1 MTDHAGRGRFIT
13 LEGGEGAGK
22 TTQLRRLVDY
32 LGRAGQNVRATREP
46 GGTQGA
52 EEIRTLV
59 TGGKVDRWHPMT
71 ELLLMMAARSDHIER
86 VIRPS
91 LARGEWVVSDRFHDS
106 SRVYQGLAGG
116 LGLDTVDRLHEPLLD
131 GVLPDLTLILD
142 LPVETGLAR
151 RKAVFLGVLD
161 LAIDIRRAQQRL
173 GGDAAPV
180 EADAAEVR
188 LFDHRRLH
196 SELRGAFSGKL
207 VMEVLEDAAGDS
219 HLLLDVERARGGEGD
234 DAALA
239 DAVARRVVD
248 ALLAASPEF
257 GAYVPE
263 ARRRPQVRVWA
274 HGHPQHFPVGVK
286 HRYVRA

>member
-116 LGLDTVDRLHEPLLD
+116 LGLETVDRLHEPLLD
-131 GVLPDLTLILD
+131 GVLPDLTIILD

-151 RKAVFLGVLD
+151 RGNEGGGGRFEAKDRGFHEAVRQGFRELAAREPRRFAIIDASVGVD
-161 LAIDIRRAQQRL
+161 
-173 GGDAAPV
+173 
-180 EADAAEVR
+180 EVSR
-188 LFDHRRLH
+188 QI
-196 SELRGAFSGKL
+196 E
-207 VMEVLEDAAGDS
+207 
-219 HLLLDVERARGGEGD
+219 
-234 DAALA
+234 AALETI
-239 DAVARRVVD
+239 R
-248 ALLAASPEF
+248 
-257 GAYVPE
+257 
-263 ARRRPQVRVWA
+263 
-274 HGHPQHFPVGVK
+274 
-286 HRYVRA
+286 

>member
-32 LGRAGQNVRATREP
+32 LGRAGQSVRATREP
-46 GGTQGA
+46 GGTPGA

-116 LGLDTVDRLHEPLLD
+116 LGLETVDRLHEPLLD

-151 RKAVFLGVLD
+151 RGNEGGGGRFEAKDRGFHEAVRQGF
-161 LAIDIRRAQQRL
+161 R
-173 GGDAAPV
+173 
-180 EADAAEVR
+180 E
-188 LFDHRRLH
+188 
-196 SELRGAFSGKL
+196 
-207 VMEVLEDAAGDS
+207 
-219 HLLLDVERARGGEGD
+219 
-234 DAALA
+234 
-239 DAVARRVVD
+239 
-248 ALLAASPEF
+248 LAAREP
-257 GAYVPE
+257 
-263 ARRRPQVRVWA
+263 RRFA
-274 HGHPQHFPVGVK
+274 IIDASVGVDEVS
-286 HRYVRA
+286 RQIEATLETIR